1 MYCKIKKISLIVLG
15 LVVFLSISSSSVLAL
30 QATKKPT
37 TVSTS
42 SATSKTTSISQAVI
56 QSYNATSNIQI
67 GMIVQLVPKQ
77 SDQVEP
83 LSQANIT
90 NMLGVVVP
98 ADAAPVALT
107 PSSSTTQQVYV
118 ASTGRYNVL
127 VSNQDGPVL
136 DGSYIT
142 ISSLNGIGMTA
153 NQNQA
158 IVLGQA
164 TSSFNG
170 TSNVVGT
177 VNVVTVA
184 GKKEKVN
191 IGLVSVQLGIKKN
204 PLLNKSI
211 DYVPSFLA
219 KAAIT
224 IAAKPVD
231 AARIYLGLFVLLVS
245 TILTAI
251 LLYSGIRAGMIS
263 IGRNP
268 LSKKSIIRSLIQ
280 TVAAGIIIFVIGLFA
295 VYLLLKL

>member
-1 MYCKIKKISLIVLG
+1 MLNQLKNKYLATIIIVVLLLG
-15 LVVFLSISSSSVLAL
+15 LSSPVMAISSHKTKTTASTTNSLAN
-30 QATKKPT
+30 
-37 TVSTS
+37 
-42 SATSKTTSISQAVI
+42 TSISQAVI
-56 QSYNATSNIQI
+56 QSYSATSSIQT
-67 GMIVQLVPKQ
+67 GMIVQLATKG
-77 SDQVEP
+77 SNQVIP
-83 LSQANIT
+83 LSQANIAS
-90 NMLGVVVP
+90 MLGVVVP
-98 ADAAPVALT
+98 ANVAPVALS
-107 PSSSTTQQVYV
+107 PVNSTKQQVYV

-127 VSNQDGPVL
+127 VSNQDGPVIAG
-136 DGSYIT
+136 DYIT
-142 ISSLNGIGMTA
+142 ISSLNGIGMVA
-153 NQNQA
+153 NQNQS
-158 IVLGQA
+158 IILGQA

-170 TSNVVGT
+170 SSNVVGT
-177 VNVVTVA
+177 VNVTTLS
-184 GKKEKVN
+184 GKKEQVN
-191 IGLVSVQLGIKKN
+191 IGLISVQLAIKKN

-251 LLYSGIRAGMIS
+251 LLYSGIRSGMIA

-280 TVAAGIIIFVIGLFA
+280 TVAAGIIIFVIGIFA

>member
-1 MYCKIKKISLIVLG
+1 MYYKIKKIGLVALVLITFSLIG
-15 LVVFLSISSSSVLAL
+15 ASPVLAL
-30 QATKKPT
+30 KTTTKNLTST
-37 TVSTS
+37 TTTS
-42 SATSKTTSISQAVI
+42 SSSISQAVI
-56 QSYNATSNIQI
+56 QSYSASSTIQT
-67 GMIVQLVPKQ
+67 GMIVQLVAKS
-77 SDQVEP
+77 SDEVEP
-83 LSQANIT
+83 LNQADIT
-90 NMLGVVVP
+90 DMLGVVVP

-107 PSSSTTQQVYV
+107 PANSTTQQVYV
-118 ASTGRYNVL
+118 SSTGRYNVL

-153 NQNQA
+153 NQNQT

-177 VNVVTVA
+177 VNVKTIS
-184 GKKEKVN
+184 GKNQIVN

-245 TILTAI
+245 TVLTAI

-280 TVAAGIIIFVIGLFA
+280 TVAAGIIIFVIGIFA